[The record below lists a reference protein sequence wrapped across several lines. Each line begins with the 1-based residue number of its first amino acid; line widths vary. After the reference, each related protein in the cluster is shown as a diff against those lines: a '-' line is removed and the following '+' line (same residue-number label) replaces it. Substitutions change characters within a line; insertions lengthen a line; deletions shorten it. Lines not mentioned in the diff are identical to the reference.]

1 MVLEDQ
7 HKQAREE
14 LIDRQEQLRSRPSP
28 HKMKKDQQEI
38 KLLENHLDKALVK
51 FNDLQSGNKTLR
63 KEIDV
68 WRKQQRNQTR
78 VNRVYQREISAQV
91 EQVKK
96 VNNSTYQGQ
105 RISEETN
112 NQILALKQ
120 KHETDKLNFE
130 DKIQTLQA
138 KLRERDDNEH
148 ESQRTKTGAED
159 KSKDFMTA
167 EFSNPA
173 ALLKPRLAKWKA
185 NNQEKKSLMDM
196 YIRNVKIIEDAFEQ
210 IKEQTGIS
218 SVEEI
223 VTTFVKAEEQN
234 YSLYNYVN
242 MLNSDIDMIEEQ
254 NKSIEQEI
262 KRHEQLSSM
271 SEAEKAT
278 TRVNLQNEIDEMRA
292 KNQGKEAQINTME
305 TQMHE
310 IKEHVQ
316 GMVDKFEL
324 SHF

>member
-7 HKQAREE
+7 HKQANDELEE
-14 LIDRQEQLRSRPSP
+14 RQKQLRARPSTA
-28 HKMKKDQQEI
+28 KMRKDQHEI
-38 KLLENHLDKALVK
+38 KLLENQLDKALVK
-51 FNDLQSGNKTLR
+51 FNDLQSTNKNLR

-78 VNRVYQREISAQV
+78 VNQGYQKEIQAVVNKVSKLNAQ
-91 EQVKK
+91 
-96 VNNSTYQGQ
+96 TYQGQ
-105 RISEETN
+105 RICEETN

-130 DKIQTLQA
+130 EKLQTLQA
-138 KLRERDDNEH
+138 KLRERDDNEVDH
-148 ESQRTKTGAED
+148 NRTKTAAD
-159 KSKDFMTA
+159 AKNS
-167 EFSNPA
+167 EFQTVEFANPA
-173 ALLKPRLAKWKA
+173 ALLKPRLAKWKQ
-185 NNQEKKSLMDM
+185 NNQEKKNLMDM

-254 NKSIEQEI
+254 NKAIEQ
-262 KRHEQLSSM
+262 
-271 SEAEKAT
+271 
-278 TRVNLQNEIDEMRA
+278 
-292 KNQGKEAQINTME
+292 
-305 TQMHE
+305 
-310 IKEHVQ
+310 
-316 GMVDKFEL
+316 
-324 SHF
+324 